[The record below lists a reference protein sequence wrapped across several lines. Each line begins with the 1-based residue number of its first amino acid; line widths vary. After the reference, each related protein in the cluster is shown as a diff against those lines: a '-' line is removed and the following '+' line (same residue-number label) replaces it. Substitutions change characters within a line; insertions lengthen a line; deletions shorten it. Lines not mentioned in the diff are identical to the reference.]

1 MTPLPEKILIVD
13 DEANMLALCESVLG
27 KEGYV
32 VVCAGAAE
40 DALGLLETE
49 NVDLLIADLRLP
61 GMDGTELVQHVKV
74 QYPGL
79 PYLLLTGH
87 GTIQSA
93 VAAMKDG
100 AADYLTKPVDV
111 EELKVVVKK
120 ALEMRRLTQE
130 VQHLRLQVASDRE
143 FPEIIGQSKAI
154 HALLR
159 QVQLIAASDS
169 TVLLQG
175 ESGTGKELIAR
186 ALHRSSPRRERP
198 FITLDCG
205 TIPEP
210 LLESELFGYVKGAFT
225 GASSNKKGLW
235 EEVHG
240 GTLFLDEI
248 GDIPLTFQAKLL
260 RVLQEGEIRPVGS
273 TKQIKV
279 DTRIVAASNKD
290 LKHEVRALR
299 FREDLYY
306 RLAVVPL
313 RLPPLRERRED
324 IPLLVEHFVTKYC
337 TRNHQEHKQVP
348 PTILRQLM
356 EASWPGNVRELEHT
370 IERAVLLSPG
380 PEIDSEGVVL
390 DHVEHDLT
398 QTPTLQAVTE
408 AHALLD
414 NIERE
419 KLRQAL
425 AQTHNNRVHA
435 AKLLGISRSTLY
447 EKLKRYHLLDEL
459 SAFDTQLPPC
469 TRTVS

>member
-1 MTPLPEKILIVD
+1 MTLLPEKILVVD
-13 DEANMLALCESVLG
+13 DEANMLALCASVLG

-32 VVCAGAAE
+32 VVGAASAE
-40 DALGLLETE
+40 EALTLLETD

-61 GMDGTELVQHVKV
+61 GMDGLELVQHVKI
-74 QYPGL
+74 QQPGL

-111 EELKVVVKK
+111 EELKVVVRKT
-120 ALEMRRLTQE
+120 LEMRRLTRE
-130 VQHLRLQVASDRE
+130 VQRLRLQVASDLE

-154 HALLR
+154 RAVLR
-159 QVQLIAASDS
+159 QVQLIAGSDS

-186 ALHRSSPRRERP
+186 ALHRSSPRRDHP

-205 TIPEP
+205 TIPES

-225 GASSNKKGLW
+225 GANSNKKGLW
-235 EEVHG
+235 EEAHG

-248 GDIPLTFQAKLL
+248 GDIPLTFQTKLL

-273 TKQIKV
+273 TKRIKV

-290 LKHEVRALR
+290 LKHEVRAQH

-313 RLPPLRERRED
+313 RVPPLRERRED
-324 IPLLVEHFVTKYC
+324 IPLLVEHFVVKYC
-337 TRNHQEHKQVP
+337 TRTRQERKQLP
-348 PTILRQLM
+348 PAILRQLM
-356 EASWPGNVRELEHT
+356 AVSWPGNVRELEHT

-380 PEIDSEGVVL
+380 PEIEPASVVQ
-390 DHVEHDLT
+390 DHVERDLVPA
-398 QTPTLQAVTE
+398 PTVQAITE

-425 AQTHNNRVHA
+425 VQTHNNRVHA

-447 EKLKRYHLLDEL
+447 EKLKRYHLLDEPFGEV
-459 SAFDTQLPPC
+459 SLPPC
-469 TRTVS
+469 SRDLS

>member
-1 MTPLPEKILIVD
+1 
-13 DEANMLALCESVLG
+13 LG
-27 KEGYV
+27 KEGYEV
-32 VVCAGAAE
+32 VGVGSAE
-40 DALGLLETE
+40 DALRVLETE

-61 GMDGTELVQHVKV
+61 GMDGMALVQQVKT
-74 QYPGL
+74 QLPSL
-79 PYLLLTGH
+79 PYLVLTGH

-111 EELKVVVKK
+111 DELKVVVQK
-120 ALEMRRLTQE
+120 ALEMRRLTHE
-130 VQHLRLQVASDRE
+130 VQRLRLQVASDLE
-143 FPEIIGQSKAI
+143 FPEIIGQSKALR
-154 HALLR
+154 ALLR

-186 ALHRSSPRRERP
+186 ALHRSSPRRDWP

-205 TIPEP
+205 TIPET

-225 GASSNKKGLW
+225 GASSNKRGLW
-235 EEVHG
+235 EEAHG

-248 GDIPLTFQAKLL
+248 GDIPLTFQTKLL
-260 RVLQEGEIRPVGS
+260 RVLQDGEIRPVGS
-273 TKQIKV
+273 TKRIKV

-290 LKHEVRALR
+290 LKHEVRGQR

-313 RLPPLRERRED
+313 RVPPLRERRED

-337 TRNHQEHKQVP
+337 TRNHRAPKQVP
-348 PTILRQLM
+348 PAILRQLM
-356 EASWPGNVRELEHT
+356 EAAWPGNVRELEHA

-380 PEIDSEGVVL
+380 PELESEGVVL
-390 DHVEHDLT
+390 DHVEYDVA
-398 QTPTLQAVTE
+398 QTPSRLAVTE

-414 NIERE
+414 SVERD
-419 KLRQAL
+419 KLRHAL
-425 AQTHNNRVHA
+425 VQTHNNRVHA

-447 EKLKRYHLLDEL
+447 EKLKRYRLLDEVTTG
-459 SAFDTQLPPC
+459 DPPPPPC
-469 TRTVS
+469 SRTIQ